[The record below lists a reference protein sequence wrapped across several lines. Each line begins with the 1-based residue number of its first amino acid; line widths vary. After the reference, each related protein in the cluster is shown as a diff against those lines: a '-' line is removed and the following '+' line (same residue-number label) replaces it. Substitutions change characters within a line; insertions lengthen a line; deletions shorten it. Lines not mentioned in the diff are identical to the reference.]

1 MLARLLLVV
10 PAVLPLA
17 IPAQAAFAAA
27 PGIHA
32 HRGGPVVQGKP
43 RFGEETIGAF
53 RNAARHGF
61 VLEVDSKLTED
72 RVPVAV
78 HHATLDRTTNCSGEV
93 RTVTLAELRG
103 CRTDVLG
110 SPGSGLPTRAAR
122 RPARILTVQQVL
134 VFAKRAGGQVN
145 LEIRNV
151 PNDPDFDPSNAYANR
166 VMDAVIASGIPRR
179 QLIIQA
185 FSRRASTWPGSGCR
199 GCVRA
204 CWPSRRSTSPTCRP
218 RTTGTTPSS
227 RRSGL

>member
-61 VLEVDSKLTED
+61 VLEVDAKLTED
-72 RVPVAV
+72 RVPVAI
-78 HHATLDRTTNCSGEV
+78 HDATLERTTNCSGEV
-93 RTVTLAELRG
+93 RTFTLAELAG

-110 SPGSGLPTRAAR
+110 SPGSPLRT
-122 RPARILTVQQVL
+122 RPAPRPAAIASVQSL
-134 VFAKRAGGQVN
+134 LAFAK
-145 LEIRNV
+145 
-151 PNDPDFDPSNAYANR
+151 
-166 VMDAVIASGIPRR
+166 
-179 QLIIQA
+179 
-185 FSRRASTWPGSGCR
+185 
-199 GCVRA
+199 
-204 CWPSRRSTSPTCRP
+204 
-218 RTTGTTPSS
+218 
-227 RRSGL
+227 